1 MSRRDR
7 PAKAPLS
14 RDAIVAAALAL
25 IHADTDQRLTLRRL
39 AATLDTGP
47 ASLYVYFENT
57 EDLNAAVLDDL
68 LGTVTFR
75 RGKQSWRECLVA
87 LLISYTEVLY
97 AHPAL
102 ARTAVVSRPRGANS
116 VKMWEAMLALLDE
129 GGVARV
135 NAAWGADL
143 LLQRATATAA
153 EAGTRSQTAET
164 ATEDARLSST
174 FETVSPAAHPHLAAA
189 SRELMSGSVATRL
202 AWGFEVLITG
212 IASTPVPA
220 EG

>member
-7 PAKAPLS
+7 PAKAPLT
-14 RDAIVAAALAL
+14 RDGIVAAALAL

-39 AATLDTGP
+39 ATALDTGP
-47 ASLYVYFENT
+47 ASLYVYFKNT

-68 LGTVTFR
+68 LATVKFR
-75 RGKQSWRECLVA
+75 RGKKPWRERLVA

-102 ARTAVVSRPRGANS
+102 ARTAVVTRPRGLNS
-116 VKMWEAMLALLDE
+116 LKMWEAMLALLDE

-153 EAGTRSQTAET
+153 EAGTRSQAAET
-164 ATEDARLSST
+164 AAEDARLVDA
-174 FETVSPAAHPHLAAA
+174 FHTVSPDAYPHLTAA
-189 SRELMSGSVATRL
+189 SHELMSGSVTARL
-202 AWGFEVLITG
+202 AWGFEALING
-212 IASTPVPA
+212 VASTPVPA
-220 EG
+220 ED

>member
-14 RDAIVAAALAL
+14 RDGIVAAALTL

-39 AATLDTGP
+39 ATALDTGP

-57 EDLNAAVLDDL
+57 EDLNAAVLDNL
-68 LGTVTFR
+68 LGTVKFR
-75 RGKQSWRECLVA
+75 RGKKPWRERLVA
-87 LLISYTEVLY
+87 LLVSYTEVLY

-102 ARTAVVSRPRGANS
+102 ARTAVVTRPSGANS
-116 VKMWEAMLALLDE
+116 LRMWEAMLALLDE

-153 EAGTRSQTAET
+153 EAGTRSQTET
-164 ATEDARLSST
+164 ATEDARMADA
-174 FETVSPAAHPHLAAA
+174 FAEVAPGAHPHLSAA
-189 SRELMSGSVATRL
+189 SHELMSGSVTARL
-202 AWGFEVLITG
+202 VWGFEALISG
-212 IASTPVPA
+212 VASTPVPA
-220 EG
+220 ED